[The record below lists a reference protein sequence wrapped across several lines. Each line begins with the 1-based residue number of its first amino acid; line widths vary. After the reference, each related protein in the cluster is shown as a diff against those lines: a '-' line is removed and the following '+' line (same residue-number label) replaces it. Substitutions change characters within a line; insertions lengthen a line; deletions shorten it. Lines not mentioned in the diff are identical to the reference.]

1 MSSVT
6 TTTST
11 LSSAELDDSLRVI
24 EVKPGLNFSL
34 QSLRD
39 MLPDTETVLFFG
51 KVFELDYH
59 QLSELLGLVLNSTVA
74 QALFNEGGLHSTD
87 LQTYAIS
94 VCPPG
99 ASKGK
104 LKFKPDVPKGE
115 ILPEVWKSM
124 QIEVA
129 DSIVTVARKLKDV
142 VGLMPGK
149 KGSMVFQSMMK
160 MNRLRPT
167 IGTHQ
172 AAIHHAPVK
181 ENLLILDVSSSMS
194 RATIETIVDDVVAMA
209 YLANMHLVIVSN
221 TATHWEPGTF
231 DSSSVLD
238 EAEFGGTHY
247 ETLFNVLSRDWGVV
261 VCVAD
266 YDSSVAAKDHLARTA
281 SGHIDLM
288 LDVSL
293 VNRPTYLAECVGQFA
308 AEARPLLVANTPR
321 VLGSNSYGW

>member
-1 MSSVT
+1 MST
-6 TTTST
+6 TTPTTST
-11 LSSAELDDSLRVI
+11 LSSTELDDSLRVV
-24 EVKPGLNFSL
+24 EVKPGVNFSL

-51 KVFELDYH
+51 KVFELDYY
-59 QLSELLGLVLNSTVA
+59 QLSELLGLLHNSTVA
-74 QALFNEGGLHSTD
+74 QALFNEADYHSTD
-87 LQTYAIS
+87 LQSYVID

-104 LKFKPDVPKGE
+104 LKFKPEVPKGE
-115 ILPEVWKSM
+115 VLPEVWKAM

-149 KGSMVFQSMMK
+149 KGSMVFKSMMK
-160 MNRLRPT
+160 MNAKRPT
-167 IGTHQ
+167 IGVHQ
-172 AAIHHAPVK
+172 AHLHHAPVK

-194 RATIETIVDDVVAMA
+194 RQTIETIVDDVVAMA

-231 DSSSVLD
+231 DSSSVLT

-247 ETLFNVLSRDWGVV
+247 ETLHGVLSRDWGVV
-261 VCVAD
+261 VTVAD
-266 YDSSVAAKDHLARTA
+266 YDSSVAAKTHLAANVT
-281 SGHIDLM
+281 GHIDQL

-308 AEARPLLVANTPR
+308 TEARPLLVANTPR
-321 VLGSNSYGW
+321 VLGSNGYGW